1 MARKRNPGLAG
12 DIFALGGA
20 LPWWVSLP
28 LAAIVYGILHQIA
41 TQPAPLAAAPGQ
53 AGAAVATQF
62 LLVLA
67 RLGQYVIPL
76 FLALG
81 ALVSLMKRQPTKAVF
96 RQRSRQPANTALDGL
111 SWVAFE
117 RLVGEAFR
125 QRGYSVAETH
135 SGADGGVDLRLV
147 RNRERF
153 LVQCKHWRA
162 QKVPVE
168 VVRELYGAM
177 AAEGAAGGFVVTSG
191 EFTAPAQRF
200 ARGRNIELLD
210 RTALSAMITAAQSG
224 SGSAGSAENPPQA
237 PASPAV
243 PTCPQCGAV
252 MVRRLARKGAN
263 AGNAFWGCSGFPHC
277 RGIRPL
283 Q

>member
-1 MARKRNPGLAG
+1 MARKRNSGLAG
-12 DIFALGGA
+12 EILALGAA
-20 LPWWVSLP
+20 LPWWLSLP
-28 LAAIVYGILHQIA
+28 LAAIVYGVLHQIA
-41 TQPAPLAAAPGQ
+41 AQPAPPVTAPGQ
-53 AGAAVATQF
+53 AGGAVATQF
-62 LLVLA
+62 LLQLA
-67 RLGQYVIPL
+67 RFGQYIIPL

-81 ALVSLMKRQPTKAVF
+81 ALASLMRRRQTTAVF
-96 RQRSRQPANTALDGL
+96 RQRARQPAGAALDGL
-111 SWVAFE
+111 SWVEFE
-117 RLVGEAFR
+117 RLVGEGFR
-125 QRGYSVAETH
+125 QRGYTVAATR
-135 SGADGGVDLRLV
+135 SGADGGVDLRLLK
-147 RNRERF
+147 NRERF

-224 SGSAGSAENPPQA
+224 SGSAGSAENPSQA
-237 PASPAV
+237 SASPAV
-243 PTCPQCGAV
+243 PICPQCGAA

>member
-12 DIFALGGA
+12 DILALGAA

-28 LAAIVYGILHQIA
+28 LAAIVYGVLHQVA
-41 TQPAPLAAAPGQ
+41 TQPALPATAAGQ
-53 AGAAVATQF
+53 VGAAVATQF
-62 LLVLA
+62 LLQLA
-67 RLGQYVIPL
+67 RIGQYVFPI

-81 ALVSLMKRQPTKAVF
+81 ALVSLMRRQRTKAVF
-96 RQRSRQPANTALDGL
+96 RQHARQPAGAALDGL
-111 SWVAFE
+111 SWAEFE

-125 QRGYSVAETH
+125 QRGYAVAETR
-135 SGADGGVDLRLV
+135 SGADGGVDLRLT

-168 VVRELYGAM
+168 VVRELFGAM

-210 RTALSAMITAAQSG
+210 RTALSAMITLARSG
-224 SGSAGSAENPPQA
+224 AGSAGTAENPPQA
-237 PASPAV
+237 PANPAA
-243 PTCPQCGAV
+243 PTCPQCGAA

-283 Q
+283 G

>member
-1 MARKRNPGLAG
+1 MARKRKPGLAG
-12 DIFALGGA
+12 DILALGAA
-20 LPWWVSLP
+20 LPWWLSLP
-28 LAAIVYGILHQIA
+28 LAAIVYGILHQVAI
-41 TQPAPLAAAPGQ
+41 QPTPPTTLSGQ

-62 LLVLA
+62 LLQLA
-67 RLGQYVIPL
+67 RIGQYIIPI

-81 ALVSLMKRQPTKAVF
+81 ALVSLTRRQRTKAVF
-96 RQRSRQPANTALDGL
+96 RQHARQPAGAALDGL
-111 SWVAFE
+111 SWAEFE
-117 RLVGEAFR
+117 HLVGEAFR
-125 QRGYSVAETH
+125 QRGYAVAETR
-135 SGADGGVDLRLV
+135 SGADGGVDLRLT
-147 RNRERF
+147 RNRELF

-210 RTALSAMITAAQSG
+210 RTELSAMITSARSG
-224 SGSAGSAENPPQA
+224 SGSADTAENPLQA
-237 PASPAV
+237 SASPAA
-243 PTCPQCGAV
+243 PTCPQCGAA

-263 AGNAFWGCSGFPHC
+263 AGNAFWGCSAFPHC

-283 Q
+283 G